1 MAQKKVL
8 KKTIGSA
15 KKKTSA
21 KNKVAVSPSAIVG
34 QKLSAFRLMATDGEV
49 TEKSFK
55 SPTVIYF
62 YPKDNT
68 SGCTQE
74 GLDFKENFL
83 KFKKMGFQIYGV
95 SRDSLKSHEG
105 FRLKQQY
112 PFHLISD
119 PDEVL
124 CGIFDVIKEKSLY
137 GRKYMGV
144 DRSTFLVI
152 DGKVV
157 REWRSVKV
165 PGHVIDVFTVAKEY
179 V

>member
-1 MAQKKVL
+1 MSVKKSAKPKIN
-8 KKTIGSA
+8 KKTT
-15 KKKTSA
+15 KTLE
-21 KNKVAVSPSAIVG
+21 PSAIMG
-34 QKLSAFRLMATDGEV
+34 QKVNKFSLQATDGPI
-49 TEKSFK
+49 TEKSFLT
-55 SPTVIYF
+55 PTILYF

-83 KFKKMGFQIYGV
+83 KLKKMGVKIYGV

-119 PDEVL
+119 PEEVL
-124 CGIFDVIKEKSLY
+124 CKIFDVIKEKSLY

-144 DRSTFLVI
+144 DRSTFLI
-152 DGKVV
+152 MDGKVIH
-157 REWRSVKV
+157 EWRGVKV
-165 PGHVIDVFTVAKEY
+165 PGHVEAVLQTAKEKF
-179 V
+179 